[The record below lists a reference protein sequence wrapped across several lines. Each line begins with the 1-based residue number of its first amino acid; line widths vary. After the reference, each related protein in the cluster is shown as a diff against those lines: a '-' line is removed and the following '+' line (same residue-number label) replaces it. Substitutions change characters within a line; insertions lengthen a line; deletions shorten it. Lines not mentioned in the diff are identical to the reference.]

1 MEKVKISRVN
11 KGLVNPGDYEGLL
24 HELKGII
31 VSGQCQAYKA
41 IDNIKVQTYWQIG
54 ERIVREELKNKDRAE
69 YGKYLINQL
78 SVDLGIEHKLMY
90 RIVRFYRVYPIV
102 ASLMRQLSWTHYYSL
117 MDIED
122 NKERQF
128 YERKIVANSWSVREL
143 KEQIKN
149 HLYQKTDDK
158 GKNEMLKTKISTVVD
173 LQKIFKPDYDFTF
186 LEIAPNHPE
195 KELEDRILLNIE
207 NFLKELGDD
216 FMFLG
221 RQVPILIDN
230 ERHYS
235 EPYLSP
241 FTAYNCRDCF

>member
-11 KGLVNPGDYEGLL
+11 KGLVNPGDYQGLL

-90 RIVRFYRVYPIV
+90 RIVRFY
-102 ASLMRQLSWTHYYSL
+102 SLSNCRIADATIELTHYYSL

-122 NKERQF
+122 NKEPNF
-128 YERKIVANSWSVREL
+128 M
-143 KEQIKN
+143 KEK
-149 HLYQKTDDK
+149 
-158 GKNEMLKTKISTVVD
+158 
-173 LQKIFKPDYDFTF
+173 
-186 LEIAPNHPE
+186 
-195 KELEDRILLNIE
+195 
-207 NFLKELGDD
+207 
-216 FMFLG
+216 
-221 RQVPILIDN
+221 
-230 ERHYS
+230 
-235 EPYLSP
+235 
-241 FTAYNCRDCF
+241 